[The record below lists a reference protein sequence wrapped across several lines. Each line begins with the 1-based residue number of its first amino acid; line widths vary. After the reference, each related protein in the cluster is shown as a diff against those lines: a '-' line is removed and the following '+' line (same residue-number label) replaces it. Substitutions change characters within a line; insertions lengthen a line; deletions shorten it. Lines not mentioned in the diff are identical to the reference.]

1 MESRTT
7 MRTVLITALMFL
19 IALTTPSY
27 AGIFRDNQ
35 PENGNSY
42 RSNNSY
48 HSNHSNSSRTTS
60 YPNAIS
66 YSNGET
72 GENSGGFFRSTSND
86 DPLKDRPGMGG
97 GIGQSAPISKG
108 MHTLLV
114 CCLIYGIVKF
124 SAKKRSEIY

>member
-1 MESRTT
+1 MENRTT
-7 MRTVLITALMFL
+7 MRTVLIAALMFL
-19 IALTTPSY
+19 IALMTPSY

-42 RSNNSY
+42 
-48 HSNHSNSSRTTS
+48 SNSSRTTS
-60 YPNAIS
+60 YPNAIN
-66 YSNGET
+66 YSGGET
-72 GENSGGFFRSTSND
+72 NDHGGGFFRSTSD
-86 DPLKDRPGMGG
+86 EDPLRDRPGMGG
-97 GIGQSAPISKG
+97 GIGQSAPIGKG